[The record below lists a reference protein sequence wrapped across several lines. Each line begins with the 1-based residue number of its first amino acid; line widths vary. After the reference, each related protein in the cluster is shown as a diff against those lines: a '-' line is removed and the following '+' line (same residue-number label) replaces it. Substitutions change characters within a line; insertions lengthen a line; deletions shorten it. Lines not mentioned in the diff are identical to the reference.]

1 MLRIVGH
8 LIATAFRVFGRIVF
22 TALFCAALGAGA
34 LLLITAVV
42 TRHWQGPPGQLTL
55 VLLVGVAV
63 LAAYAG
69 GVTALMI
76 EAVRDFKE
84 AAMTGGRGADA
95 PGKAGGQE
103 LEGGNGW
110 KPKRT

>member
-42 TRHWQGPPGQLTL
+42 TRHWQWPPSQLTL

-69 GVTALMI
+69 GVTVLMI
-76 EAVRDFKE
+76 EA
-84 AAMTGGRGADA
+84 GRGLTESAKTIEHEAIA
-95 PGKAGGQE
+95 PLKASAQG
-103 LEGGNGW
+103 L
-110 KPKRT
+110 RVDRR

>member
-42 TRHWQGPPGQLTL
+42 TRHWQWPPSQLTL

-69 GVTALMI
+69 GVTVLMI
-76 EAVRDFKE
+76 EAVRAFKE
-84 AAMTGGRGADA
+84 AARTVEREAVA
-95 PGKAGGQE
+95 PLKAVEQE
-103 LEGGNGW
+103 LEGG
-110 KPKRT
+110 KR